1 MMVRFHRTTK
11 PEYRELE
18 STGGDLVTYANL
30 SSLTSPTRRSVPIPT
45 R

>member
-1 MMVRFHRTTK
+1 MMVRFHHTTK
-11 PEYRELE
+11 REYRELV

-30 SSLTSPTRRSVPIPT
+30 SSLTSFTRRSIPIPT